1 MTDADTKGKSIMNWR
16 EYQALQK
23 VSEFDSR
30 FMSFVE
36 QGEGPP
42 VVLLHGIPTWGYL
55 WHPLIP
61 RLARSHR
68 VLAPDL
74 LGFGYSDKSD
84 RFDRSI
90 RFQAETIARWM
101 EAMQIEGAAVIGHDI
116 GGGVALRLA
125 VLFPRLLSRLCL
137 INSVCYD
144 SWPIEMMLQLGLP
157 EMNRKTNA
165 AAITGTMR
173 QAFKKMASSSLDDEM
188 LDGLVAPYSTETG
201 KLSLIRDAAALN
213 TNLTVELDAFLSRI
227 SVPTLILWGEEDE
240 YQPVKY
246 GERLAWDIPNSR
258 MVRLKDA
265 GHFAMLD
272 QRDEVE
278 KQVLSFL
285 EG

>member
-1 MTDADTKGKSIMNWR
+1 MNWR

-55 WHPLIP
+55 WHPIIP

-68 VLAPDL
+68 VLVPDL

-90 RFQAETIARWM
+90 RYQAETIARWM
-101 EAMQIEGAAVIGHDI
+101 EAMNIEGAAVIGHDI

-157 EMNRKTNA
+157 EMNRKANA

-173 QAFKKMASSSLDDEM
+173 HTFKKMSSTSLDDEI

-213 TNLTVELDAFLSRI
+213 TNLTVELDSFLSRI
-227 SVPTLILWGEEDE
+227 NVPTLILWGEDDE

-258 MVRLKDA
+258 MVRLKGA

-272 QRDEVE
+272 QQDEVE